1 MNQGPAS
8 DPSQQPAPTPARLAE
23 VVAAVAAERDATPGE
38 APLVLGPA
46 RADPARSTSF
56 VRAFVVDTGPRR
68 LGDTY
73 LGTLHLD
80 HVDGRRVVPSR
91 TLFWEAD
98 RLRGETLELAFN
110 DAADTADADSAC
122 GWQLTAENNDHEML
136 RALAWRLTTT
146 SDPGAGRCVLEA
158 SMKPLATPG
167 LRVVCGPTDKRHQHL
182 VTQARELIAADQ
194 RILVVAAQPIVLD
207 ELTLALARALDP
219 PAAVRPHPAG
229 GGLIIRV
236 GIPAMAA
243 VGEDPRLTL
252 DGQMSARLQPTR
264 AELDSWDLQ
273 LPVAASALGE
283 DQPSAASPL
292 RRPVPPTDADL
303 ALASH
308 TARTATEA
316 RRVAAAANGQAAA
329 EHSRARQS
337 LRALEPGRQA
347 LRRVEELARGVV
359 AASAS
364 SGASALGVG
373 RLADLAGDAAAHG
386 NTDQHASRLRQLL
399 VAAEV
404 AATRL
409 SERDG
414 LLSDLDEGLAHVRR
428 LGVARRDIEHGTAEL
443 RRARAHH
450 AVAAR
455 ALLDAQAGEIV
466 AQRGL
471 DSVVGARLETDAAPG
486 REAGGPPVSAPGRD
500 GSATGSGATPA
511 QRARLSAL
519 DQAVQ
524 QRFHTNEVLVPARLV
539 LATAKD
545 VIAGQ
550 DLAEHR
556 FDHVLVEGAAT
567 LSGAAL
573 CFVASLADGGV
584 TLYVDPE
591 LAPPTPRTTSVEHQ
605 RWLAV
610 SVLDLLALRDAEGH
624 LIDHPRLQ
632 VLT

>member
-8 DPSQQPAPTPARLAE
+8 DPSQQPAPAPARLAA

-158 SMKPLATPG
+158 SMEPLATPG

-182 VTQARELIAADQ
+182 VTRASELIAADQ
-194 RILVVAAQPIVLD
+194 RILVVADQPLLLD
-207 ELTLALARALDP
+207 ELTLALACALDP
-219 PAAVRPHPAG
+219 PAAVRPHPG

-273 LPVAASALGE
+273 LPVAASTLGE
-283 DQPSAASPL
+283 GQPSATSPP

-316 RRVAAAANGQAAA
+316 HRVAAAANGHAAA

-337 LRALEPGRQA
+337 LRALEPGREA

-386 NTDQHASRLRQLL
+386 NTDQHAARLRQLL

-409 SERDG
+409 SERDE
-414 LLSDLDEGLAHVRR
+414 LLSDLDEGLAHLRR

-471 DSVVGARLETDAAPG
+471 DLVVGARLEADAAPG
-486 REAGGPPVSAPGRD
+486 REAGSPPVGASGRD
-500 GSATGSGATPA
+500 GSATGSCATPA
-511 QRARLSAL
+511 QRARLWAL
-519 DQAVQ
+519 DQAVR
-524 QRFHTNEVLVPARLV
+524 QRVHTNEVLVPARLV

-573 CFVASLADGGV
+573 CLVASLADGGV

-632 VLT
+632 VLS